1 MMSVWGRKVRN
12 MLANL
17 PPAFLPTGEA
27 ASASASQRGAKN
39 IRDRDDLLAAC
50 QDFEAIFWHQIMR
63 QMRRSIPKSGLL
75 DGGMG
80 EEIFQDFLDEE
91 YSRLLAR
98 QGDGSL
104 ATLLYEQLKLGG

>member
-1 MMSVWGRKVRN
+1 MM
-12 MLANL
+12 ANL
-17 PPAFLPTGEA
+17 PPAFLPVREV
-27 ASASASQRGAKN
+27 ASASISQGGTKN
-39 IRDRDDLLAAC
+39 IKARDNLLAAC

-98 QGDGSL
+98 QR
-104 ATLLYEQLKLGG
+104 TLLSHSAI

>member
-1 MMSVWGRKVRN
+1 MMVN
-12 MLANL
+12 MD
-17 PPAFLPTGEA
+17 PTLLTVGGA
-27 ASASASQRGAKN
+27 ATQSASPGVDGRIVEGDK
-39 IRDRDDLLAAC
+39 LLAAC
-50 QDFEAIFWHQIMR
+50 QDFEAIFWHQVLR

-80 EEIFQDFLDEE
+80 EDVFQDFLDEE

-104 ATLLYEQLKLGG
+104 AHMLYEQLKLAR